1 MVALLDFPHFA
12 ATSSLL
18 PRCCQHCCCWVMVLS
33 PLRRSRHERIHFPQF
48 KVQSQMNKSQDAAHF
63 NAVEFSNGTLPN
75 TAGTI
80 SATRDPNQTCLMAG
94 YNMMDLSN
102 NKKTK
107 IIAPATT
114 SCCNKIPT
122 ARTTAALFSLQRVS
136 LHAWT
141 LGKYETEISV
151 FIKHTQLP
159 FSIFVFGSLKII
171 VLFLLTKLIS

>member
-33 PLRRSRHERIHFPQF
+33 SLRRSRHERIHFPQF
-48 KVQSQMNKSQDAAHF
+48 KVQSLMNKSQDAAHY
-63 NAVEFSNGTLPN
+63 NAVEYSNGTLPN

-102 NKKTK
+102 NKKRLK
-107 IIAPATT
+107 LLPEQHLAV
-114 SCCNKIPT
+114 
-122 ARTTAALFSLQRVS
+122 ARHPQHYSTRAALFSLQRVS

-141 LGKYETEISV
+141 LGKYETEISI

-159 FSIFVFGSLKII
+159 FSIFVFGS
-171 VLFLLTKLIS
+171 

>member
-1 MVALLDFPHFA
+1 
-12 ATSSLL
+12 
-18 PRCCQHCCCWVMVLS
+18 
-33 PLRRSRHERIHFPQF
+33 
-48 KVQSQMNKSQDAAHF
+48 MNKSQDAADY
-63 NAVEFSNGTLPN
+63 NAVEYSNGTLPN

-102 NKKTK
+102 NKKRLK
-107 IIAPATT
+107 LLPEQHLAV
-114 SCCNKIPT
+114 
-122 ARTTAALFSLQRVS
+122 ARHPQHYSTRAALFSLQRVS

-159 FSIFVFGSLKII
+159 FSIFVFGSLNKYFCVTSAKTEFIEEQI
-171 VLFLLTKLIS
+171 ATMSHFMHFYYE